1 MSIIHT
7 LNLQM
12 PTIFFLWAILLTGT
26 GLHTAELGIHIFVC
40 RTEVSYCTG
49 GGTLLEEGLMHTSL
63 AGDWKIMLCL
73 YSFGIQPA
81 LLGKKKGNKRY
92 KERRRK
98 PKSAKANCQ
107 MAHHTYFV
115 IHLDNITKADQRS
128 SVNIYHT
135 VHQPQEIK
143 KKKQPCNSFLSVLIF

>member
-1 MSIIHT
+1 
-7 LNLQM
+7 M
-12 PTIFFLWAILLTGT
+12 PWSCRHLYTFLLWVVLFTEI
-26 GLHTAELGIHIFVC
+26 GLHTPELGIWVFVY
-40 RTEVSYCTG
+40 RADVFYCMG
-49 GGTLLEEGLMHTSL
+49 RGTLHREGLVHASL

-81 LLGKKKGNKRY
+81 LFGNEKKK
-92 KERRRK
+92 KEKKGTKRRRK

-135 VHQPQEIK
+135 VHQPREIK
-143 KKKQPCNSFLSVLIF
+143 KRKQPCNSFLSVLISL